1 MRRTVRWEGRTAAAL
16 IACALACAASGCGAL
31 SRGELERGVQ
41 SLGAVAAEGRL
52 LADGVARD
60 RTKATYV
67 RVMARTLGEQ
77 TQHEAEKLADATPSR
92 GLGDRRDAAVELAG
106 RVSEQLSQLQTFPG
120 DERTGEQVRAA
131 LRRLQDDADR
141 LDAALGSERP

>member
-1 MRRTVRWEGRTAAAL
+1 MCLRGAPLAAAV
-16 IACALACAASGCGAL
+16 ALACAAALATAGCGSL

-41 SLGAVAAEGRL
+41 SLGAQAATGRL

-77 TQHEAEKLADATPSR
+77 AQHEAEKLADATPANER
-92 GLGDRRDAAVELAG
+92 VGALRDRAVELAG
-106 RVSEQLSQLQTFPG
+106 RLAEQFSQLQTFPG
-120 DERTGEQVRAA
+120 EERAGAEALAA
-131 LRRLQDDADR
+131 MHRLQDEADA
-141 LDAALGSERP
+141 LDSALGSERP

>member
-1 MRRTVRWEGRTAAAL
+1 MSAVRAVVALAFAAL
-16 IACALACAASGCGAL
+16 VASAGLGCGAL

-41 SLGAVAAEGRL
+41 SLGAIAAEGRL

-77 TQHEAEKLADATPSR
+77 SQHEAEKLADATPSE
-92 GLGDRRDAAVELAG
+92 GLGDRRDAAVALAG
-106 RVSEQLSQLQTFPG
+106 DVSQQLSELQTFPG
-120 DERTGEQVRAA
+120 DERTGREVLER
-131 LRRLQDDADR
+131 LRGLQDEADR
-141 LDAALGSERP
+141 LDAALGGKRP

>member
-1 MRRTVRWEGRTAAAL
+1 MRRAVAV
-16 IACALACAASGCGAL
+16 ALATAVAGAAVTSGCGSL

-41 SLGAVAAEGRL
+41 SLGAIAAEGRL

-60 RTKATYV
+60 RTKSTYV

-77 TQHEAEKLADATPSR
+77 SQHEAEKLADATPSR
-92 GLGDRRDAAVELAG
+92 GLGGPRDAAVSLAG
-106 RVSEQLSQLQTFPG
+106 DISSQFSQLQTFPG
-120 DERTGEQVRAA
+120 DERTGAEVRAG
-131 LRRLQDDADR
+131 LRRLQDEADR